1 MTQIIQMTE
10 ISFPP
15 RIGEE
20 VSSAEVHLK
29 AGSEKARGKTR
40 AQRFA
45 SMKMTAANQTDEVD
59 DTDDIGGDQSIVVI
73 DLKKKTILFASD
85 NTVSQSQWQI

>member
-10 ISFPP
+10 ISLPP

-29 AGSEKARGKTR
+29 AGSEKARGKTG

-45 SMKMTAANQTDEVD
+45 SMKMTAANWTDA
-59 DTDDIGGDQSIVVI
+59 DDIGDE
-73 DLKKKTILFASD
+73 
-85 NTVSQSQWQI
+85 